1 MSLIT
6 NANSLILW
14 QDLVRDAENSC
25 AIHLNEKL
33 ETYLISLLTRYL
45 NKPEMTKSVFATALL
60 EALEDS
66 NNNRYAQLRDVGD
79 RCLLFAGL
87 FPRIAEKRRVKLRYF
102 VDVGQ
107 SAYYAI
113 AATEDLFSTLA
124 LKFVPLMDV
133 LQSIRQPPDMLP
145 LEAYEQW
152 QELGSQ
158 RAYQL
163 LKSMTGHL

>member
-6 NANSLILW
+6 NENSLILW
-14 QDLVRDAENSC
+14 QDLVRDAEDSC
-25 AIHLNEKL
+25 AIQLNQDHEA
-33 ETYLISLLTRYL
+33 YLVSLLSRYL
-45 NKPEMTKSVFATALL
+45 DKPEMAKSVFATALL
-60 EALEDS
+60 DALQDES
-66 NNNRYAQLRDVGD
+66 AKRQTHLRDVGD

-87 FPRIAEKRRVKLRYF
+87 FPRIAEKRRIKLRYF
-102 VDVGQ
+102 VEVGR

-113 AATEDLFSTLA
+113 SATGDLFGSLA
-124 LKFVPLMDV
+124 VKFVILMDV

-158 RAYQL
+158 RAYRL
-163 LKSMTGHL
+163 LQSLIQR